1 MTVASYRHR
10 IAEGAVKDFPA
21 IKRDYDGY
29 RLMLDARALAGGCIY
44 GERVDGGGA
53 ACAVDKYLDRYDD
66 PIMRRLSAL
75 MLGIY
80 EPFCALSPEERRV
93 LALRYWRKLE
103 VADVAAELMFSNS
116 TVYRHI
122 NRALGKLYRPVLDV
136 QPLLEDWRMGAL
148 K

>member
-1 MTVASYRHR
+1 MASYRHR
-10 IAEGAVKDFPA
+10 IAEGAVKDLGAVKDFPA

-29 RLMLDARALAGGCIY
+29 RLMLDARALAGGCMY

-53 ACAVDKYLDRYDD
+53 SCAGDKYLDRYDD
-66 PIMRRLSAL
+66 PVMRRLSAL

-103 VADVAAELMFSNS
+103 VPDVAAEPGRRGGTYVQQQHGLPA
-116 TVYRHI
+116 YQP
-122 NRALGKLYRPVLDV
+122 RPREAV
-136 QPLLEDWRMGAL
+136 QAGS
-148 K
+148 

>member
-1 MTVASYRHR
+1 MASYRHR

-29 RLMLDARALAGGCIY
+29 RLMLDARALAGGCLY

-53 ACAVDKYLDRYDD
+53 SCAGDRYLDRYDD
-66 PIMRRLSAL
+66 PIMRRLS
-75 MLGIY
+75 

-103 VADVAAELMFSNS
+103 VADVAAELMFSERS
-116 TVYRHI
+116 VYRHI
-122 NRALGKLYRPVLDV
+122 SRALSRLYRPVLEV

>member
-1 MTVASYRHR
+1 MASYRHR

-29 RLMLDARALAGGCIY
+29 RLMLD
-44 GERVDGGGA
+44 VDGGGA
-53 ACAVDKYLDRYDD
+53 SCSGDKYLDRYDD
-66 PIMRRLSAL
+66 PIMRRLSVL

-103 VADVAAELMFSNS
+103 VADVAAELMFSERS
-116 TVYRHI
+116 VYRHI
-122 NRALGKLYRPVLDV
+122 SRALGKLYRPVLDV

>member
-10 IAEGAVKDFPA
+10 IAEGAVRDFPA

-44 GERVDGGGA
+44 SERVDGGADVCA
-53 ACAVDKYLDRYDD
+53 AERYLDRYDD
-66 PIMRRLSAL
+66 PVMRRLSAL

-80 EPFCALSPEERRV
+80 EPFCALSAEERRV
-93 LALRYWRKLE
+93 LALRYWQKLE
-103 VADVAAELMFSNS
+103 VADVAAELMFSERS
-116 TVYRHI
+116 VYRHI

-136 QPLLEDWRMGAL
+136 QPLLEDWRAGAL

>member
-1 MTVASYRHR
+1 MASYRQR

-29 RLMLDARALAGGCIY
+29 KLMLDARALAGGCLY

-53 ACAVDKYLDRYDD
+53 ACAADRYLDRYDD
-66 PIMRRLSAL
+66 SVLRRLSAL

-80 EPFCALSPEERRV
+80 EPYCTLPDEERRI
-93 LALRYWRKLE
+93 LALRYWRKME
-103 VADVAAELMFSNS
+103 VADVAAELRFSERS
-116 TVYRHI
+116 VYRHI
-122 NRALGKLYRPVLDV
+122 SQALNRLYRPVLEV